1 MNHKIKAHFCIMY
14 VRMFDINIS
23 NRYRDNGISML
34 FSESKICSFT
44 TLQNE
49 YTEYKV
55 QVNLLP

>member
-14 VRMFDINIS
+14 IRMFDI
-23 NRYRDNGISML
+23 ISML